1 MFNRL
6 LFVLPAAALLLGGCG
21 DKPQS
26 SGAATEP
33 AAAAPTSAAPTSKV
47 KPGVDAKG
55 DVKITSCTANA
66 WTQDVVIEVTNS
78 SAEAAKYVVGI
89 DISGPDGKPASEAR
103 FVKNR
108 IEAGKAV
115 TEKIPGDTPIK
126 GAVTCA
132 VGEARRLPAQ

>member
-6 LFVLPAAALLLGGCG
+6 LFILPVAALLLSGCG
-21 DKPQS
+21 DKTQPPA
-26 SGAATEP
+26 GAAPETTS
-33 AAAAPTSAAPTSKV
+33 AAAPTSKA
-47 KPGVDAKG
+47 KPGVDVKA
-55 DVKITSCTANA
+55 DVKITSCAANA

-78 SAEAAKYVVGI
+78 SAEPAKYVVGV
-89 DISGPDGKPASEAR
+89 DISGPDGKPSSEAR
-103 FVKNR
+103 FVENR
-108 IEAGKAV
+108 IEAGKTH